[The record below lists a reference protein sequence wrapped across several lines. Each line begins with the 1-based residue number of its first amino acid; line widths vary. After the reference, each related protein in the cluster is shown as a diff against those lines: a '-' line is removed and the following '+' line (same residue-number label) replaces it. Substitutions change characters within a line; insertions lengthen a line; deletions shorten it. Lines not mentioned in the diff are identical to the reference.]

1 MVSPFTIHQQQI
13 AMFQQQQSLLMAAA
27 AKSGGVLPNLTGI
40 AQPPVADGTT
50 LPTPNWSN
58 VGFQFPGMM
67 TPAAGNNELLKYM
80 QQVVYMKVFIFIV
93 CM

>member
-1 MVSPFTIHQQQI
+1 MVSPFAIHQQQI

-27 AKSGGVLPNLTGI
+27 AKSGGVLPNLAGN
-40 AQPPVADGTT
+40 ALPPVADGTT